1 MQLQCSQIPLYQRA
15 QVIVPPFCQ
24 SGIPILL
31 HNVHRLFRSSAK
43 RINLKNLLSAFE
55 LPLQPHFGQ
64 SVARILPIAEA
75 AFVHAIQKI
84 PCPCSYPVR
93 EIEPS
98 IKNARS
104 LYRKSYCIFVFFA
117 KSIHILCQFMHSLL
131 NGSFP
136 ANLRLHLRKLRCS
149 LFSGLHF
156 CRFRGIFLI
165 YAV

>member
-15 QVIVPPFCQ
+15 KAVVPPFRQ

-55 LPLQPHFGQ
+55 PHFCQ
-64 SVARILPIAEA
+64 SVARILQIAEA

-93 EIEPS
+93 EIEHS

-117 KSIHILCQFMHSLL
+117 KSIHILCQFMRSLL